1 MEVVGGIEIWMGQ
14 RMDKMKSVTIKTPSG
29 EILIKVIHR
38 KNGVIDIIRHRDV
51 AHLDV
56 EIRDD
61 GNHKIYGGEG
71 ER

>member
-1 MEVVGGIEIWMGQ
+1 MKNVKIQ
-14 RMDKMKSVTIKTPSG
+14 RKS
-29 EILIKVIHR
+29 
-38 KNGVIDIIRHRDV
+38 GVIDIIRRRDM